1 MHNWAYLGVKSL
13 CRVNWKVVCVC
24 VCAWLCVCVC
34 VRARMCVMSSK
45 LKLIKFNERD
55 DLMSTSGLRTL
66 IAIIREYLK
75 WGSRD
80 SIFSP
85 LSGLLPLRS
94 CVLWVHRV
102 PGWLSGKESTC
113 QCKIHGF
120 NSWVWEDPPEKE
132 MATHYSILWRIPW
145 TEELGGLQSLESQS
159 LTRLND

>member
-1 MHNWAYLGVKSL
+1 M
-13 CRVNWKVVCVC
+13 
-24 VCAWLCVCVC
+24 CVCVC
-34 VRARMCVMSSK
+34 VHECVRVHVCECVCVRVRMCVMSSK
-45 LKLIKFNERD
+45 LKMIKFNEKD

-102 PGWLSGKESTC
+102 KQGKTDCDLAHCLLGWASRVA
-113 QCKIHGF
+113 Q
-120 NSWVWEDPPEKE
+120 W
-132 MATHYSILWRIPW
+132 
-145 TEELGGLQSLESQS
+145 
-159 LTRLND
+159 